1 MANYISS
8 LVVDYKDTKQLR
20 YGVNNI
26 CDNTTYY
33 GSTTWSVIDDG
44 GITGL
49 AVDGLTHDGV
59 ILSSND
65 EKYLVVTNRY
75 TGTTFDPVITV
86 KASSDLVSCDNNN
99 TCIIGIYRACWH
111 QSFIFE
117 LVINDDSKNYI
128 TNITGYNYFRSG
140 INSPSDMGYVGII
153 DIIYNKNNNNYTS
166 KETTIYGN
174 CSSLT
179 PSGAGDKICLGF
191 DYININIS
199 LSNNVQNVSVSGE
212 VKYKVGDGTYET
224 LDSLSSDIYTYT
236 STSNSISVT
245 GCNYKTTQ
253 LHDLMDGFKTL
264 YIKHIINLKYDDEVQ
279 EVQYKWY
286 TMLTGQDTWSEST
299 EFTITMSEND
309 SYLGVGSI
317 VAISHCTGSDRSDCD
332 STFTFKN
339 DNTIT
344 LNKSWGLSDLRYDNT
359 DDNIIVLYTHKEL
372 YDNLLVADTGTY
384 TISGEIVSSLD
395 GSSFPVTINYEI
407 TNVNAWYKFNSGS
420 LDEITELNIGKISLP
435 ETVIGEMIV
444 FMQND
449 NYITDASKYSYEQ
462 TSGDVTINL
471 SFELRPI
478 PSATCF
484 GIKISATDDEMSK
497 LYNTNSPNTNIEG
510 NIICEEKY
518 KLPISLSVNTPY
530 RIWIN
535 VQNNFK
541 NISNVS
547 VIITNVEV
555 GLSYSTNNNQYKLNN
570 NTDNLDDYYF
580 YSYDDNF
587 NDSHYRYIYVEVT
600 FQVSAN
606 NQNNK
611 QINLTLQCS
620 SSGTEHENP
629 KHISY
634 PGNSS
639 ISSSEAKLRV
649 WMVHIGSKSNAQFA
663 VIIN

>member
-1 MANYISS
+1 
-8 LVVDYKDTKQLR
+8 
-20 YGVNNI
+20 
-26 CDNTTYY
+26 
-33 GSTTWSVIDDG
+33 
-44 GITGL
+44 
-49 AVDGLTHDGV
+49 
-59 ILSSND
+59 
-65 EKYLVVTNRY
+65 
-75 TGTTFDPVITV
+75 
-86 KASSDLVSCDNNN
+86 
-99 TCIIGIYRACWH
+99 
-111 QSFIFE
+111 
-117 LVINDDSKNYI
+117 
-128 TNITGYNYFRSG
+128 
-140 INSPSDMGYVGII
+140 
-153 DIIYNKNNNNYTS
+153 
-166 KETTIYGN
+166 
-174 CSSLT
+174 
-179 PSGAGDKICLGF
+179 
-191 DYININIS
+191 
-199 LSNNVQNVSVSGE
+199 
-212 VKYKVGDGTYET
+212 
-224 LDSLSSDIYTYT
+224 
-236 STSNSISVT
+236 
-245 GCNYKTTQ
+245 
-253 LHDLMDGFKTL
+253 MDGFKTL

-286 TMLTGQDTWSEST
+286 TMLTGQDTWNEST

-317 VAISHCTGSDRSDCD
+317 VAISHCTGSDRSDCA

-359 DDNIIVLYTHKEL
+359 DDNVIILYTHKEL

-395 GSSFPVTINYEI
+395 GSSFPVTVNYEV
-407 TNVNAWYKFNSGS
+407 TNVNTWYKFDKGS
-420 LDEITELNIGKISLP
+420 LVEITELNIGKISLP
-435 ETVIGEMIV
+435 ETVISEMIV

-471 SFELRPI
+471 SFEPRLI
-478 PSATCF
+478 SSSLTCF

-518 KLPISLSVNTPY
+518 KLPISLSVDTPY

-541 NISNVS
+541 NISS
-547 VIITNVEV
+547 VTVKITNVEV

-587 NDSHYRYIYVEVT
+587 NDSLYMYIYVEVT
-600 FQVSAN
+600 FEVSAN
-606 NQNNK
+606 NQNNE

-620 SSGTEHENP
+620 SSGAEHENP

-639 ISSSEAKLRV
+639 ISNTEATLRV
-649 WMVHIGSKSNAQFA
+649 WMVNNNSKSDAQFA

>member
-1 MANYISS
+1 MANYINS
-8 LVVDYKDTKQLR
+8 LVVNYKDTKQLK

-33 GSTTWSVIDDG
+33 GSTTWSVIDNG

-49 AVDGLTHDGV
+49 AVDGSPHDGV
-59 ILSSND
+59 VLSSND
-65 EKYLVVTNRY
+65 DKYLVITNTY
-75 TGTTFDPVITV
+75 TGTNADPMITV
-86 KASSDLVSCDNNN
+86 KASSDLVSCDSNN
-99 TCIIGIYRACWH
+99 TCTIGIFRACCN
-111 QSFIFE
+111 QSVICE
-117 LVINDDSKNYI
+117 VEINDDSKKYV
-128 TNITGYNYFRSG
+128 TSITGQNAIEYG
-140 INSPSDMGYVGII
+140 TNSLGNMGYAGGII
-153 DIIYNKNNNNYTS
+153 VVDHIGNHTGTKTNGM
-166 KETTIYGN
+166 GN
-174 CSSLT
+174 CSLALGSE
-179 PSGAGDKICLGF
+179 KIYFNF
-191 DYININIS
+191 DHIGIDAS
-199 LSNNVQNVSVSGE
+199 LSNNIQNFSVSGE
-212 VKYKVGDGTYET
+212 VKYKFGDDTYTT

-236 STSNSISVT
+236 LKNGNSINIT

-286 TMLTGQDTWSEST
+286 TMLPGQDTWSEST

-309 SYLGVGSI
+309 SYFGVGGI
-317 VAISHCTGSDRSDCD
+317 VSISHCTGSDRNDCD

-359 DDNIIVLYTHKEL
+359 DDNVIVLYTHKDL

-407 TNVNAWYKFNSGS
+407 TNVNAWYKFDKGS
-420 LDEITELNIGKISLP
+420 LVEITELNKNKISLP
-435 ETVIGEMIV
+435 EIVISEMIV

-462 TSGDVTINL
+462 TLGDVTINL
-471 SFELRPI
+471 SFEPRLI
-478 PSATCF
+478 SSSLTCF

-497 LYNTNSPNTNIEG
+497 LYNIDSPNTNIEG
-510 NIICEEKY
+510 NIICEKN
-518 KLPISLSVNTPY
+518 KLPISLSVDTPH

-535 VQNNFK
+535 VQNDFK
-541 NISNVS
+541 NISS
-547 VIITNVEV
+547 VTVKITNVEV

-587 NDSHYRYIYVEVT
+587 NDSLYMYIYVEVT
-600 FQVSAN
+600 FKVSAY
-606 NQNNK
+606 QNNK

-620 SSGTEHENP
+620 SSGAEHENP

-634 PGNSS
+634 PANSS
-639 ISSSEAKLRV
+639 INNSEATLRV
-649 WMVHIGSKSNAQFA
+649 WMVNNNSKNDAQFA

>member
-1 MANYISS
+1 MANYINS
-8 LVVDYKDTKQLR
+8 LVVNYKDTKQLK

-33 GSTTWSVIDDG
+33 GSTTWSVIDNG

-49 AVDGLTHDGV
+49 AVDGSPHDGV
-59 ILSSND
+59 VLSSND
-65 EKYLVVTNRY
+65 DKYLVITNTY
-75 TGTTFDPVITV
+75 TGTNADPMITV
-86 KASSDLVSCDNNN
+86 KASSDLVSCDSNN
-99 TCIIGIYRACWH
+99 TCTISIFRACCN
-111 QSFIFE
+111 QSVICE
-117 LVINDDSKNYI
+117 VEINDDSKKYV
-128 TNITGYNYFRSG
+128 TSITGQNAIEYG
-140 INSPSDMGYVGII
+140 TNSLGNMGYAGGII
-153 DIIYNKNNNNYTS
+153 VVDHIGNHTGTKTNGM
-166 KETTIYGN
+166 GN
-174 CSSLT
+174 CSSALG
-179 PSGAGDKICLGF
+179 SEKIYF
-191 DYININIS
+191 NFYDIYIYAS
-199 LSNNVQNVSVSGE
+199 LSNNIQNFSVSGE
-212 VKYKVGDGTYET
+212 VKYKFGDDTYTT

-236 STSNSISVT
+236 LKNGNSINIT

-286 TMLTGQDTWSEST
+286 TMLPGQDTWSEST

-309 SYLGVGSI
+309 SYFGVGGI
-317 VAISHCTGSDRSDCD
+317 VSISHCTGSDRNDCD

-359 DDNIIVLYTHKEL
+359 DDNVILLYTHKDL

-407 TNVNAWYKFNSGS
+407 TNVNAWYKFDKGS
-420 LDEITELNIGKISLP
+420 LVEITELNKNKISLP
-435 ETVIGEMIV
+435 ETVISEMIV

-462 TSGDVTINL
+462 TLGDVTINL
-471 SFELRPI
+471 SFEPRSISSSL
-478 PSATCF
+478 TCF

-497 LYNTNSPNTNIEG
+497 LYNIDSPNTNIEG

-518 KLPISLSVNTPY
+518 KLPISLSVDTPH

-535 VQNNFK
+535 VQNDFK
-541 NISNVS
+541 NISS
-547 VIITNVEV
+547 VTVTITNVEV

-587 NDSHYRYIYVEVT
+587 NDSLYMYIYVEVT
-600 FQVSAN
+600 FKVSAY
-606 NQNNK
+606 QNNK

-620 SSGTEHENP
+620 SSGAEHENP

-634 PGNSS
+634 PANSS
-639 ISSSEAKLRV
+639 INNSEATLRV
-649 WMVHIGSKSNAQFA
+649 WMVNNNSKNDAQFA

>member
-8 LVVDYKDTKQLR
+8 LVVDYKDTKQLK

-33 GSTTWSVIDDG
+33 GSTTWSVIDDA

-49 AVDGLTHDGV
+49 VVDGSPHDGV
-59 ILSSND
+59 TLSENNA
-65 EKYLVVTNRY
+65 KYLVVTNTY
-75 TGTTFDPVITV
+75 TGTNADPVITV
-86 KASSDLVSCDNNN
+86 KASSDLVSCDTNN
-99 TCIIGIYRACWH
+99 TCKITLKRACWH
-111 QSFIFE
+111 QSVIFE
-117 LVINDDSKNYI
+117 VEINDDSKNYV
-128 TNITGYNYFRSG
+128 TNIAGHNTFGWG
-140 INSPSDMGYVGII
+140 INSSSSDS
-153 DIIYNKNNNNYTS
+153 NKGFVIVSVSQIGNNTTG
-166 KETTIYGN
+166 KERVVEGN
-174 CSSLT
+174 CSPSL
-179 PSGAGDKICLGF
+179 SSGDKMYFYFYDNDIHI
-191 DYININIS
+191 YAS
-199 LSNNVQNVSVSGE
+199 LSNNIQNFSVSGE
-212 VKYKVGDGTYET
+212 VKYKFGDDTYTT

-236 STSNSISVT
+236 LKNGNSIDIT
-245 GCNYKTTQ
+245 GCNYKTTK

-286 TMLTGQDTWSEST
+286 TMLSGQDTWSEST

-309 SYLGVGSI
+309 SHLGVGGI
-317 VAISHCTGSDRSDCD
+317 VSISHCTGSDRSDCN

-344 LNKSWGLSDLRYDNT
+344 LNKTWGLSDLRYDNT
-359 DDNIIVLYTHKEL
+359 DDNVILLYTHKDL
-372 YDNLLVADTGTY
+372 YDNLLVANTGTY

-407 TNVNAWYKFNSGS
+407 TNVNKWYKFNSGS

-462 TSGDVTINL
+462 TSGDLTINL
-471 SFELRPI
+471 SFEPRPI
-478 PSATCF
+478 PSLTCF
-484 GIKISATDDEMSK
+484 GIKISATDDEISK
-497 LYNTNSPNTNIEG
+497 LYNTDSPNINIEG
-510 NIICEEKY
+510 NIICEKN
-518 KLPISLSVNTPY
+518 KLPISLSVDIPH

-535 VQNNFK
+535 VQNAFK
-541 NISNVS
+541 NISNVI
-547 VIITNVEV
+547 VTITNVEV

-587 NDSHYRYIYVEVT
+587 NDSLYMYIYVEVT
-600 FQVSAN
+600 FQVSAY
-606 NQNNK
+606 QNNK

-620 SSGTEHENP
+620 SSGSEHENP

-634 PGNSS
+634 PANSS
-639 ISSSEAKLRV
+639 ISSEAKLRV
-649 WMVHIGSKSNAQFA
+649 WMVNINGKNDAQFV

>member
-1 MANYISS
+1 MANYINS
-8 LVVDYKDTKQLR
+8 LVVNYKDTKQLK

-33 GSTTWSVIDDG
+33 GSTTWSVIDNG

-49 AVDGLTHDGV
+49 AVDGSPHDGV
-59 ILSSND
+59 VLSSND
-65 EKYLVVTNRY
+65 DKYLVITNTY
-75 TGTTFDPVITV
+75 TGTNADPMITV
-86 KASSDLVSCDNNN
+86 KASSDLVSCDSNN
-99 TCIIGIYRACWH
+99 TCTIGIFRACCN
-111 QSFIFE
+111 QSVICE
-117 LVINDDSKNYI
+117 VEINDDSKKYV
-128 TNITGYNYFRSG
+128 TSITGQNAIEYG
-140 INSPSDMGYVGII
+140 TNSLGNMGYAGGII
-153 DIIYNKNNNNYTS
+153 VVDHIGNHTGTKTNGM
-166 KETTIYGN
+166 GN
-174 CSSLT
+174 CSLALGSE
-179 PSGAGDKICLGF
+179 KIYFNF
-191 DYININIS
+191 DHIGIDAS
-199 LSNNVQNVSVSGE
+199 LSNNIQNFSVSGE
-212 VKYKVGDGTYET
+212 VKYKFGDDTYTT

-236 STSNSISVT
+236 LKNGNSINIT

-286 TMLTGQDTWSEST
+286 TMLPGQDTWSEST

-309 SYLGVGSI
+309 SYFGVGGI
-317 VAISHCTGSDRSDCD
+317 VSISHCTGSDRNDCD

-359 DDNIIVLYTHKEL
+359 DDNVIVLYTHKDL

-407 TNVNAWYKFNSGS
+407 TNVNAWYKFDKGS
-420 LDEITELNIGKISLP
+420 LVEITELNKNKISLP
-435 ETVIGEMIV
+435 EIVISEMIV

-462 TSGDVTINL
+462 TLGDVTINL
-471 SFELRPI
+471 SFEPRLI
-478 PSATCF
+478 SSSLTCF

-497 LYNTNSPNTNIEG
+497 LYNIDSPNTNIEG

-518 KLPISLSVNTPY
+518 KLPISLSVDTPH

-535 VQNNFK
+535 VQNDFK
-541 NISNVS
+541 NISS
-547 VIITNVEV
+547 VTVTITNVEV

-587 NDSHYRYIYVEVT
+587 NDSLYMYIYVEVT
-600 FQVSAN
+600 FKVSAY
-606 NQNNK
+606 QNNK

-620 SSGTEHENP
+620 SSGAEHENP

-634 PGNSS
+634 PANSS
-639 ISSSEAKLRV
+639 INNSEATLRV
-649 WMVHIGSKSNAQFA
+649 WMVNNNSKNDAQFA